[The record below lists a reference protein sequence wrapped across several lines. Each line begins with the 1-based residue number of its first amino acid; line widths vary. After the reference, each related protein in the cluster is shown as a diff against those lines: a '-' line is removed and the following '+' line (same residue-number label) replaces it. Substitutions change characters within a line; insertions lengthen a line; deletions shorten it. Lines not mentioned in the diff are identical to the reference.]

1 MGTAY
6 LVGHAHPYRGRGGA
20 MKRPGRGSHA
30 PRLIAPHDL
39 NLFSDRLDDARER
52 ESTIRG
58 FALLRDLALSA
69 DDYNS

>member
-1 MGTAY
+1 MGTAHF
-6 LVGHAHPYRGRGGA
+6 VGHAHPYRGRGRV
-20 MKRPGRGSHA
+20 MKRHGRVLRA

-52 ESTIRG
+52 ESTVRDC
-58 FALLRDLALSA
+58 ALLRDLVRSA

>member
-1 MGTAY
+1 MRAAH
-6 LVGHAHPYRGRGGA
+6 LVGNPHPYRGRGHA
-20 MKRPGRGSHA
+20 MRRHGRVLRA

-52 ESTIRG
+52 ESTVRD
-58 FALLRDLALSA
+58 FALLRDLTLSA